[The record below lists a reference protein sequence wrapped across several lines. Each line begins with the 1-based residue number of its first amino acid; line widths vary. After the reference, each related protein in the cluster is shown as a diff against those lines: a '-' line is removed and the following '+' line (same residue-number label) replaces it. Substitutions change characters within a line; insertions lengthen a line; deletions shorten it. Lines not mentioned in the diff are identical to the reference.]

1 MFLRASS
8 PQGLAGVGGNAAGSW
23 DVRVWPR
30 TGVWPRGFPQPVPP
44 FGVSRSQWACVAGR
58 ASPLQGTINGKHLQV
73 IKKFK
78 QVHNFQKEKR
88 RIKMVS
94 VGTFKIQ
101 SIIYQT
107 IFIQQ

>member
-1 MFLRASS
+1 M
-8 PQGLAGVGGNAAGSW
+8 
-23 DVRVWPR
+23 
-30 TGVWPRGFPQPVPP
+30 
-44 FGVSRSQWACVAGR
+44 AGR
-58 ASPLQGTINGKHLQV
+58 APLLQVTINGKYLQV

-78 QVHNFQKEKR
+78 QVNYFQKEKR
-88 RIKMVS
+88 KIKMVS